1 MEFSDIKGLRRDG
14 FGRLL
19 APTGASRGSEIVVAA
34 AGGEQLSMERL
45 RALGVDLD
53 AKPRGPGAVN
63 QQTNDGEFPKHAGG
77 GFYDLSDNSR
87 VEGKAEAEAAQAKL
101 DSKNKG

>member
-1 MEFSDIKGLRRDG
+1 LELSDIKGLRRDG

-19 APTGASRGSEIVVAA
+19 APTRASRGSEIVVAGPA
-34 AGGEQLSMERL
+34 GEQMSMDRL
-45 RALGVDLD
+45 RALGVDAD
-53 AKPRGPGAVN
+53 ANPRGPGAVN
-63 QQTNDGEFPKHAGG
+63 QQANDGGEFPKHAGG

-101 DSKNKG
+101 DSKGS